1 MSDLPTQ
8 GLLQQMHARSVPG
21 DHLEVLGK
29 RAAALWSEGRAP
41 NLNDAV
47 VAAVKTAGLSPEQV
61 RRVVEFTNTAAYLS
75 EFAKE
80 GAAHHVVDFGSAG
93 PANPATVLQDLND
106 GGGGSTY
113 DTGNHDYNS
122 PPTRSKTAS
131 AWEETVF
138 EQMFHTSGGEYP
150 EVNPLGDVI
159 ELRDKLGSAYE
170 EATSMLSSL
179 EVDYDE
185 LSSKVYGHVKQAAMN
200 GHALSEITEIWRQ
213 AAPTDDYVKVAFA
226 MVMPRLVDEGVFH
239 NHVEVAD
246 SLMKYAQVGMVDP
259 SHPLV
264 LDFQEFCGVL
274 EKLAHA
280 REAQQELGEGASRL
294 TAFLKEALDGKSL
307 VDHAGDFLHAAGEKG
322 TQAGQWAGKKIFG
335 EGSKAVE
342 HMGTAGGVAAK
353 YVAPALAANEV
364 YRRGLKYNPVF
375 NHAQNI
381 IVGSTPGTDRY
392 RQLDAERQARAQG
405 Y

>member
-47 VAAVKTAGLSPEQV
+47 VEAVKTAGLSPEQV

-80 GAAHHVVDFGSAG
+80 GAAHHVVDFGAAG
-93 PANPATVLQDLND
+93 PANPAMVLQDLND

-131 AWEETVF
+131 ASDEAAF
-138 EQMFHTSGGEYP
+138 EQMFVTSGGEYP
-150 EVNPLGDVI
+150 EVNPFGDVI

-264 LDFQEFCGVL
+264 RDFQEFCGVL

-280 REAQQELGEGASRL
+280 REAQQELGEGAARL
-294 TAFLKEALDGKSL
+294 TSFMKEA
-307 VDHAGDFLHAAGEKG
+307 VDKHLLNHAADAVFA
-322 TQAGQWAGKKIFG
+322 AGRHGDTIGRAIGGKY
-335 EGSKAVE
+335 
-342 HMGTAGGVAAK
+342 MGTALKAGVYATPLIAAHE
-353 YVAPALAANEV
+353 A
-364 YRRGLKYNPVF
+364 YRHTLKYNPTF
-375 NHAQNI
+375 NRARDA
-381 IVGSTPGTDRY
+381 VVAATPGTDLY
-392 RQLDAERQARAQG
+392 RQKDMEIQARKQG
-405 Y
+405 YG